1 MYFSENEVMR
11 SAGKIKF
18 FFFLTALALAFC
30 CCSPAGVRAEKAL
43 KIGMERNWPPFS
55 HEDGEGN
62 LSGFNIDIARALCVA
77 MERRCEFFALPLE
90 SMPTELREGR
100 LDLVMDAR
108 AASGS
113 SGHMAFS
120 APYFHARFVY
130 VGKIPV
136 DRIEE
141 NRPARIGVHAGG
153 ALQRYLEE
161 TGSLS
166 HNTVVADEMG
176 NLFAALRKNDLDV
189 MLVNS
194 LQAYA
199 FLFSGAGGRFGIVGE
214 PLPLEALST
223 SHHIG
228 MRKDD
233 RDLVAA
239 VNMALR
245 EIRYNGLFLQ
255 INRVWFP
262 YTLY

>member
-1 MYFSENEVMR
+1 MR
-11 SAGKIKF
+11 YAEKIKN
-18 FFFLTALALAFC
+18 FFFLTAFALVLC
-30 CCSPAGVRAEKAL
+30 CCSPAGAHAEKTL

-62 LSGFNIDIARALCVA
+62 LSGFNVDIAKALCVA
-77 MERRCEFFALPLE
+77 MERRCEFFAMPLDVLQ
-90 SMPTELREGR
+90 TELRGGR
-100 LDLVMDAR
+100 LDLVMDAC

-113 SGHMAFS
+113 SEYMVFS

-130 VGKIPV
+130 VGEIPV

-141 NRPARIGVHAGG
+141 KRPARIGVHAGG

-161 TGSLS
+161 TNTSR
-166 HNTVVADEMG
+166 NTVVADEMG
-176 NLFAALRKNDLDV
+176 NIFTALQRHELDV

-199 FLFSGAGGRFGIVGE
+199 FLASGTGGQFGIAGE

-228 MRKDD
+228 MRKDAPD
-233 RDLVAA
+233 IVAA
-239 VNMALR
+239 VNRALQ
-245 EIRYNGLFLQ
+245 EIRYNGMFLQ

-262 YTLY
+262 HTLY